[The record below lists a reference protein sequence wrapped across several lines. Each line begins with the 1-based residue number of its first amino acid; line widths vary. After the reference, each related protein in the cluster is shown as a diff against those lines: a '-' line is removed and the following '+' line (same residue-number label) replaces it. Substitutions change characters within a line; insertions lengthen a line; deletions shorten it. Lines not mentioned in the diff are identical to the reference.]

1 MKIIFGIATI
11 VLMIA
16 QPTMA
21 SSRWSLL
28 EMDSLRIYL
37 SLTENQHTV
46 IAANVERIKAVL
58 VKDKTV
64 IENLKARIA
73 KGDEPGFFE
82 KIKVKRGRDD
92 RIDAIEQLIIIIE
105 NQLNERQKILFVNV
119 EKPVLKSLEKKE
131 IFGEM

>member
-1 MKIIFGIATI
+1 
-11 VLMIA
+11 MIA

-46 IAANVERIKAVL
+46 IAANVERIKAIL
-58 VKDKTV
+58 YKDKIL
-64 IENLKARIA
+64 IENVKARIA
-73 KGDEPGFFE
+73 KGDEPGLFE

-92 RIDAIEQLIIIIE
+92 RIDAIEQLIITIE
-105 NQLNERQKILFVNV
+105 NQLNERQKILFLNV

-131 IFGEM
+131 IFGEL

>member
-1 MKIIFGIATI
+1 MKIIFGLATI

-21 SSRWSLL
+21 KSRWSLL

-58 VKDKTV
+58 YKDKTL
-64 IENLKARIA
+64 IENLKTRIA
-73 KGDEPGFFE
+73 KGDEPGLFE